1 MIQIPEQVKDAPIV
15 RMKNAVLVGTMKFT
29 LDRFDASF
37 DAEENPA
44 PPRLAAQLAEFR
56 TSYDALN
63 AAYALTRES
72 LITQD
77 IAALRRA
84 HLPAEQQHRLR
95 EDSCHD
101 EGHCVGGR
109 GRRRAGAG
117 RRRRRGYARA
127 ARVNRDN
134 RLRNSYLTY

>member
-1 MIQIPEQVKDAPIV
+1 MPSTA
-15 RMKNAVLVGTMKFT
+15 
-29 LDRFDASF
+29 F

-44 PPRLAAQLAEFR
+44 PPRLAAQLVEFR
-56 TSYDALN
+56 TSYIALN

-101 EGHCVGGR
+101 
-109 GRRRAGAG
+109 
-117 RRRRRGYARA
+117 
-127 ARVNRDN
+127 N
-134 RLRNSYLTY
+134 RLRKKDVVLVARTFQRESPGVLLPTTA